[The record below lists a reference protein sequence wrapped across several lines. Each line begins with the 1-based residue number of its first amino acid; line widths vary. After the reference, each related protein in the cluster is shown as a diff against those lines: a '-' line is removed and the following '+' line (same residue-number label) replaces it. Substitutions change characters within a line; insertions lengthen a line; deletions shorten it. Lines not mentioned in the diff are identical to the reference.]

1 MTTQN
6 CDQHPP
12 SESTDSKLMETLM
25 DRFCGDFDNYRQ
37 VVQDRKNGLLPRE
50 GGGHEHIHAVFVP
63 VTKHARLA
71 AFYFDGNPNAL
82 FRFRY
87 YHFVSSSTS
96 SPENVELVDTYL
108 YTLSSDLYAKLSHAH
123 PIEWSRLFREHLEV
137 LGNENEEAG
146 FSPDDDGGHV
156 DLTQVALHF
165 GAIQN
170 LPRCEVRWSWEL
182 DPVQHSY
189 IDTTKLAS
197 SDDSGNGDVDGLHAV
212 MVHGEATVVSSSQN
226 SAGRSILIRDQL
238 SLYEHLFY
246 IHDRGWD
253 PDTMEYIYG
262 NQRGV
267 PYLLERV
274 TRRYAN
280 GTMILTDPDLS
291 WTLGTAFR
299 SSEEYRKYLD
309 QIGGPPFRQAQSN
322 SPKTK

>member
-1 MTTQN
+1 MA
-6 CDQHPP
+6 
-12 SESTDSKLMETLM
+12 TLL

-63 VTKHARLA
+63 VTQHARLA

-87 YHFVSSSTS
+87 YHFVPFVSS
-96 SPENVELVDTYL
+96 SPENSELVDTYL
-108 YTLSSDLYAKLSHAH
+108 YTLSPDLYSKVSNA
-123 PIEWSRLFREHLEV
+123 PPVEWSRLFREHLKL
-137 LGNENEEAG
+137 LGDENG
-146 FSPDDDGGHV
+146 VDDIFSGATEDDGGYG
-156 DLTQVALHF
+156 DLTQMALHL

-170 LPRCEVRWSWEL
+170 LPRCEVRWSWEI

-189 IDTTKLAS
+189 VDMKQSAS
-197 SDDSGNGDVDGLHAV
+197 SDDRTSNNDDGIHAV
-212 MVHGEATVVSSSQN
+212 MVHGEATVVSSSPN
-226 SAGRSILIRDQL
+226 SPGRKILIRDQL
-238 SLYEHLFY
+238 SLYELLFY

-267 PYLLERV
+267 PYILERV

-280 GTMILTDPDLS
+280 GTMISVDPDLS
-291 WTLGTAFR
+291 WTIGSAYR
-299 SSEEYRKYLD
+299 SNEEYQQYMD
-309 QIGGPPFRQAQSN
+309 QVGGPSIRPAPTN
-322 SPKTK
+322 SSTTK